1 MLLKAL
7 SSLSK
12 SAFRNRLFYRK
23 EMMPSRSLRVIAGP
37 EVALEHHFTFDGDVL
52 DCVLKVGMLQI

>member
-1 MLLKAL
+1 
-7 SSLSK
+7 
-12 SAFRNRLFYRK
+12 
-23 EMMPSRSLRVIAGP
+23 MMPSRSLRVIAGP